1 MSVFNSNIRFLRKK
15 LRLSQQK
22 FADDLGEKRGK
33 IAAYEESADARPEFY
48 KKLIDLYQI
57 NLHRFLIDKMTE
69 ETFDSFFIKNESGVF
84 REPVGEYFNKSEVIN
99 KIQELKK
106 EDNTEKRGILS
117 DEVISMVVRLIEEN
131 GNLHRELLESIK
143 VSSKEKGA
151 N

>member
-57 NLHRFLIDKMTE
+57 NLHRFLIDRMTE
-69 ETFDSFFIKNESGVF
+69 ETYDSFFIRNEPGIF
-84 REPVGEYFNKSEVIN
+84 QEPAGEYSNKSEVIN
-99 KIQELKK
+99 KILDLKR
-106 EDNTEKRGILS
+106 EDSFEQRAKLS

-131 GNLHRELLESIK
+131 GNLHRKLLESIK
-143 VSSKEKGA
+143 ISSKEEES

>member
-33 IAAYEESADARPEFY
+33 IAAYEESADVRPEFY

>member
-1 MSVFNSNIRFLRKK
+1 MLRKK

-33 IAAYEESADARPEFY
+33 IAAYEESADVRPEFY

>member
-1 MSVFNSNIRFLRKK
+1 M
-15 LRLSQQK
+15 
-22 FADDLGEKRGK
+22 
-33 IAAYEESADARPEFY
+33 
-48 KKLIDLYQI
+48 
-57 NLHRFLIDKMTE
+57 
-69 ETFDSFFIKNESGVF
+69 
-84 REPVGEYFNKSEVIN
+84 IN